1 MAILEVEHIKK
12 KFGKTDVLKDISFSL
27 EQGEVLSIIGS
38 SGPSA
43 LMTRLWYHRIIRK
56 WKDNTSS
63 LSELSGDAGQW
74 SYPCK

>member
-27 EQGEVLSIIGS
+27 EQGKV
-38 SGPSA
+38 A
-43 LMTRLWYHRIIRK
+43 FYHRIIRK

>member
-27 EQGEVLSIIGS
+27 EQGEL
-38 SGPSA
+38 
-43 LMTRLWYHRIIRK
+43 LFYHRIIRK

-74 SYPCK
+74 SYPCKR